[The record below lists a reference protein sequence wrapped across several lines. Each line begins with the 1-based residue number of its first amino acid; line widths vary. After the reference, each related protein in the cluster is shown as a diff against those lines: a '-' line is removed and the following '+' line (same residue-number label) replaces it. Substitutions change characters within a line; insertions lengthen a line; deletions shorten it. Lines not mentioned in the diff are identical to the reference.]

1 MHLEVQRL
9 QGRDRLLCYD
19 DDTHSGCERCHVSRD
34 VFDRIVAE
42 NESMSC
48 PALRACCL
56 FPHGRTSMD
65 STVYSELDG

>member
-19 DDTHSGCERCHVSRD
+19 DDTHSGCKRCHVGRD

-56 FPHGRTSMD
+56 FP
-65 STVYSELDG
+65 TVAQVWIPRCILS